1 MKLLI
6 NLIKFGFPLLLI
18 TDFSSN
24 IFGSGTILNIS
35 RGIRLF
41 ILILFVI
48 ENIRYYSIVK
58 KFYFFKVFSFFALVL
73 FIYVFTD
80 RDLQEGFWMYL
91 KLLFWV
97 LGVNVLFAYAYQ
109 GIFNFKDFLK
119 VAKIVSIIA
128 FMFTLYFYFSG
139 FIKED
144 YNVAAYLV
152 LSFYPIILFSSE
164 SFIKNRIF
172 VLLCM
177 ISIFI
182 TIKRGAVIA
191 FSLGT
196 VLYYIGGLYSSF
208 SIKKLFFGI
217 FLLSIFMFSAF
228 YFVEQQADRLD
239 DRLSAEQFDVNN
251 NSAGSGRV
259 GAYTSLYDAWYNSD
273 NLIFG
278 FGNQEDSHR
287 HGGTRRTHAHS
298 DIFGFLY
305 NFGILGILLI
315 VLMYRKIIL
324 FHLQYRKIKGVNR
337 FMVLVALSTLVL
349 VNTYSGLF
357 YITETIYLFAL
368 FPYLQIE
375 GMKLIA
381 KHNKYGTPQS

>member
-1 MKLLI
+1 MKFLN

-41 ILILFVI
+41 ILILFAI

-58 KFYFFKVFSFFALVL
+58 KFYFFKVFAFFALVL
-73 FIYVFTD
+73 FFYIFTD
-80 RDLQEGFWMYL
+80 RNLQEAFWMYL

-97 LGVNVLFAYAYQ
+97 LGVNVLFAYAYL

-119 VAKIVSIIA
+119 VAKIVSTIA
-128 FMFTLYFYFSG
+128 FVFTMYFYFSG
-139 FIKED
+139 FIKDD

-164 SFIKNRIF
+164 SFTKNRIF

-182 TIKRGAVIA
+182 TVKRGAVLA
-191 FSLGT
+191 FSIATL
-196 VLYYIGGLYSSF
+196 LYYIGGLYSRF
-208 SIKKLFFGI
+208 SIKKFFFGI
-217 FLLSIFMFSAF
+217 FLLSIFAFSGF
-228 YFVEQQADRLD
+228 YFVAQQSDRLD
-239 DRLSAEQFDVNN
+239 NRLSAEQFDINN
-251 NSAGSGRV
+251 ESAGSGRV
-259 GAYTSLYDAWYNSD
+259 GAYTGLYKAWYNSD
-273 NLIFG
+273 NLLFG

-287 HGGTRRTHAHS
+287 HRGTRRTHAHS

-305 NFGILGILLI
+305 NFGVMGMILILLI
-315 VLMYRKIIL
+315 YRKIIL

-337 FMVLVALSTLVL
+337 FVVLVAFSTLVL
-349 VNTYSGLF
+349 VNIYSGLF

-375 GMKLIA
+375 GMKLIS
-381 KHNKYGTPQS
+381 KSN